1 MVRIIGAI
9 LSIREMFREDVL
21 ILSASGT
28 AAVCNLGF
36 MADLETSTQSP
47 GRMAVETKMVCLL
60 NSLLLSNLEF

>member
-1 MVRIIGAI
+1 MRLIGII

-36 MADLETSTQSP
+36 MADLETSIHSP
-47 GRMAVETKMVCLL
+47 GRMAVETKTVC
-60 NSLLLSNLEF
+60 

>member
-1 MVRIIGAI
+1 MRLIGII

-36 MADLETSTQSP
+36 MADLETSIHSP
-47 GRMAVETKMVCLL
+47 GRMAVEMKMVCR
-60 NSLLLSNLEF
+60 SLF

>member
-1 MVRIIGAI
+1 MRLIRGI

-36 MADLETSTQSP
+36 MADLETSIHSP
-47 GRMAVETKMVCLL
+47 GRMAVETKLVC
-60 NSLLLSNLEF
+60 